1 MYYLIKKQNFRGFF
15 FFFFNGYILD
25 ITTLIFFISDVI
37 ANLYWYILFLAV
49 TWALPDTAHDQFCV
63 LSRL

>member
-1 MYYLIKKQNFRGFF
+1 MYYMYLIKKQNFRVFF
-15 FFFFNGYILD
+15 CFVFFNGYILD

-49 TWALPDTAHDQFCV
+49 TWALPENG
-63 LSRL
+63 S